1 MKKMIM
7 TIVSAI
13 MAVNMIGN
21 MNTVNVHAEETEVR
35 NMAAVVKDAKVL
47 KDHCSSSWTI
57 DIDGTNYRYVLT
69 HDENGKIVFSI
80 CDSTDGL
87 QALVDAIAMATK

>member
-7 TIVSAI
+7 IVSVIAT
-13 MAVNMIGN
+13 AFAIGN

-35 NMAAVVKDAKVL
+35 NMAAVVKVAKAL
-47 KDHCSSSWTI
+47 EDHCSSSRTI

>member
-1 MKKMIM
+1 MKKMII
-7 TIVSAI
+7 TIVSVIAT
-13 MAVNMIGN
+13 AFAIGN
-21 MNTVNVHAEETEVR
+21 MNIVNVHAEETEAR
-35 NMAAVVKDAKVL
+35 NMAAVVKVAKAL
-47 KDHCSSSWTI
+47 EDHCSSSRTI

-69 HDENGKIVFSI
+69 HDENGKIIFSI

>member
-1 MKKMIM
+1 MKKIFTFIVSVIM
-7 TIVSAI
+7 TVT
-13 MAVNMIGN
+13 MIGN
-21 MNTVNVHAEETEVR
+21 MSTVNAHAEETEVR
-35 NMAAVVKDAKVL
+35 NMAAVVKVAKAL
-47 KDHCSSSWTI
+47 EDHCSSSRTI

-80 CDSTDGL
+80 CNSTDGL

>member
-7 TIVSAI
+7 TIVSVIAT
-13 MAVNMIGN
+13 AFAIGN

-35 NMAAVVKDAKVL
+35 NMAAVVKVAKAL
-47 KDHCSSSWTI
+47 EDHCSSSRTI